1 MAFTYTIVKADALA
15 VNDQV
20 RAAVMQDGHA
30 YVFPVPT
37 TTGATFPTTVR
48 SIKNLAV
55 DTPGAGAT
63 DGQYIVQLNNSSVFA
78 LPVDFTINDNNDF
91 IVKATGTAA

>member
-15 VNDQV
+15 VGDQV

-37 TTGATFPTTVR
+37 TSGATFPTTVR
-48 SIKNLAV
+48 AIYNQTAN
-55 DTPGAGAT
+55 TPGAGGT
-63 DGQYIVQLNNSSVFA
+63 DGLYQVQLNNSSVFA
-78 LPVDFTINDNNDF
+78 LPTDFVINDNADF
-91 IVKATGTAA
+91 IVKATGTA

>member
-15 VNDQV
+15 VGDQV

-37 TTGATFPTTVR
+37 TSGATFPTTVR
-48 SIKNLAV
+48 SILNLAAN
-55 DTPGAGAT
+55 TPGAGAT
-63 DGQYIVQLNNSSVFA
+63 DGQYLVQLTNSSPFA
-78 LPVDFTINDNNDF
+78 LPTDFTINDNNDF
-91 IVKATGTAA
+91 IVKATGTAP

>member
-1 MAFTYTIVKADALA
+1 MAFTYTIVKADALS

-20 RAAVMQDGHA
+20 RAAVMQDGHC

-37 TTGATFPTTVR
+37 TGGATFPTTVR
-48 SIKNLAV
+48 SITNLAAG
-55 DTPGAGAT
+55 TPGAGGT
-63 DGQYIVQLNNSSVFA
+63 DGQYVVQLNNASAFA

-91 IVKATGTAA
+91 IVKATGTA